1 MMYEDIK
8 SFFAE
13 ILEKIQDESLFPLKH
28 SYSIRWI
35 KNLKKHCETQI
46 MKNKFCGYRLF
57 YLFHLIFSIY
67 NCGCF
72 QTEIVHNLVY

>member
-28 SYSIRWI
+28 SYSIR
-35 KNLKKHCETQI
+35 
-46 MKNKFCGYRLF
+46 
-57 YLFHLIFSIY
+57 
-67 NCGCF
+67 
-72 QTEIVHNLVY
+72 